1 MAVWDGL
8 LFGMLLQLSVGPVCL
23 SVLQQSVTR
32 GFGHAWR
39 MIAGVAL
46 VDAFYMAGA
55 IGGLSLL
62 LQLHWVKQL
71 VLIGGAVILAW
82 YGVGCLRSKEGE
94 RRTESE
100 HGEHGKARGSSF
112 LYGLSLTL
120 SNPLTIL
127 FWSGVFG
134 SLMASHSVQG
144 GLQLFFFAAG
154 CLLSTLLFLGLVAIL
169 GTYLARF
176 LVPKWLQRLNIVVG
190 LFLIGFA
197 LILLQKGWSSVK

>member
-1 MAVWDGL
+1 MALWDGL

-23 SVLQQSVTR
+23 AILQRSIR
-32 GFGHAWR
+32 CGFSSAWK

-62 LQLHWVKQL
+62 LQVAWVKQV

-82 YGVGCLRSKEGE
+82 FGVNSMRSKVMDETGEDEREG
-94 RRTESE
+94 SE
-100 HGEHGKARGSSF
+100 MREPSSF

-120 SNPLTIL
+120 ANPLTIL

-134 SLMASHSVQG
+134 SMMATQHLPSLSRV
-144 GLQLFFFAAG
+144 LLFAGG
-154 CLLSTLLFLGLVAIL
+154 CLLSTLLFLGFVALL
-169 GTYLARF
+169 GNAVRQY
-176 LVPKWLQRLNIVVG
+176 LVPKWLTRLNRLVG
-190 LFLIGFA
+190 ICFIAFA
-197 LILLQKGWSSVK
+197 LILLQKGLTV

>member
-23 SVLQQSVTR
+23 AVLQQSITR
-32 GFGHAWR
+32 GFRHAWR
-39 MIAGVAL
+39 MIASVAL

-82 YGVGCLRSKEGE
+82 FGVGSLRSKVGEG
-94 RRTESE
+94 RTESE
-100 HGEHGKARGSSF
+100 SPEHGKERGSSF

-144 GLQLFFFAAG
+144 GLQLFFFAGG
-154 CLLSTLLFLGLVAIL
+154 CLLSTLFFLGLVAIL
-169 GTYLARF
+169 GAYLSRF
-176 LVPKWLQRLNIVVG
+176 FVPKWLQRLNIVVG

-197 LILLQKGWSSVK
+197 LILLQKGLSPVK